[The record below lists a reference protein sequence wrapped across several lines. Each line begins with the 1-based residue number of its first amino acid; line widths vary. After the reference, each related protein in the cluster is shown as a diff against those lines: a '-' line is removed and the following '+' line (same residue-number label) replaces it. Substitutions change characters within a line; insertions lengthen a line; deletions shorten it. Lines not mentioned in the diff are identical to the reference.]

1 MTNGEE
7 TRFAREYRRIRENV
21 RRRDERATQRGRGAK
36 VGPVSVEARI
46 RDDAELAEFLYVS
59 RELLVEE
66 DYVPQAR
73 NVVDG
78 RATIER
84 EIDTDVPRLKLLVLD
99 RDAAEVLDDCGDELD
114 ADRISPRHVAD
125 VSAWASF
132 CPATEPL
139 PASGEPWPSVHPSS
153 GPGRAVVAVIDTGL
167 LAGSAGRYPWLRQVS
182 GEPDDEVY
190 LPPPRQQ
197 EIAPYGG
204 HGTFVAGVVRC
215 VAGLQAQV
223 FVNDALMGGVADEL
237 TFVRELGDVIHHDPR
252 PDIISMSAGLYTRS
266 GRQPLSF
273 RLFFDSLDPH
283 VREEIVLVAAAG
295 NDGTDTPFWP
305 AAYEKAP
312 GQVIDAI
319 GVGALNV
326 GGTARPSWSNHGA
339 WVDVY
344 APGCELVN
352 AYPKGKYTDLQG
364 ITRDYDRLASWSGT
378 SFATP
383 VVTGLVARRMIE
395 TGESAR
401 QAWWHLFGQ
410 AVANSI
416 PGIGPRLTV

>member
-7 TRFAREYRRIRENV
+7 TRFAREYRRIRENA
-21 RRRDERATQRGRGAK
+21 RRRGDRASQRGRADK
-36 VGPVSVEARI
+36 VGPVSVEARM
-46 RDDAELAEFLYVS
+46 RDDVEVAEFLYVS

-66 DYVPQAR
+66 DYVSQAR
-73 NVVDG
+73 NVIGG

-84 EIDTDVPRLKLLVLD
+84 ELDTDVPRLKRFVLD
-99 RDAAEVLDDCGDELD
+99 RDAAKVLDECGGELD

-125 VSAWASF
+125 VSAWAAF
-132 CPATEPL
+132 CPATEPM
-139 PASGEPWPSVHPSS
+139 PAWGEPWPSVHPGN
-153 GPGRAVVAVIDTGL
+153 GPGRSVVAVIDTGL
-167 LAGSAGRYPWLRQVS
+167 MEGSAGRFPWLRQVT

-190 LPPPRQQ
+190 LPPPRQR

-237 TFVRELGDVIHHDPR
+237 TFVRELGEVIHHDAR

-273 RLFFDSLDPH
+273 RLFFENLPAQRRS
-283 VREEIVLVAAAG
+283 EIVLVAAAG
-295 NDGTDTPFWP
+295 NDGTETPFWP
-305 AAYEKAP
+305 AAYENAD
-312 GQVIDAI
+312 GQDIDAI
-319 GVGALNV
+319 GVGALNC
-326 GGTARPSWSNHGA
+326 GGTARPGWSNYGS
-339 WVDVY
+339 WVDVF

-352 AYPKGKYTDLQG
+352 AYPDGDYTDVAG
-364 ITRDYDRLASWSGT
+364 ITRRYDRLASWSGT

-383 VVTGLVARRMIE
+383 VVAGLIARRMIE
-395 TGESAR
+395 TGENAR
-401 QAWWHLFGQ
+401 QAWSYLFGQ
-410 AVANSI
+410 AVANSV